1 MKNGPVQI
9 ALSTIF
15 GALLDLHAFLSQSDA
30 KTKSVHRAKF
40 MKVF

>member
-15 GALLDLHAFLSQSDA
+15 GALLDLHASLSQSDA
-30 KTKSVHRAKF
+30 KTKSVHRATF
-40 MKVF
+40 IKVF